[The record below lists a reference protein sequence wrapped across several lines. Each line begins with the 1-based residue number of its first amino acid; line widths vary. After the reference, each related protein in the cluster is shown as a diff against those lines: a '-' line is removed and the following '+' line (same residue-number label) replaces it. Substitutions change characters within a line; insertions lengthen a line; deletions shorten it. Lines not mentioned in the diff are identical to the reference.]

1 MKGEPMMNI
10 KGLLEK
16 EIQTEFE
23 ELGSMKVGTEEHK
36 ETVDTLAKLMDRA
49 IEFEKF
55 QSANEEKVKDR
66 EMDKDF
72 KIMQMTEE
80 KQDRLIKN
88 CIAVAGIVLPIVVTI
103 WGAKATFK
111 FEEEGTITTTM
122 GRGFINRLFPKK

>member
-1 MKGEPMMNI
+1 MMNI

-23 ELGSMKVGTEEHK
+23 ELGSMEAGTEEHK
-36 ETVDTLAKLMDRA
+36 ETVESLAKLMDRA
-49 IEFEKF
+49 IELEKL

-66 EMDKDF
+66 EIDNDF
-72 KIMQMTEE
+72 KIMQMNEE